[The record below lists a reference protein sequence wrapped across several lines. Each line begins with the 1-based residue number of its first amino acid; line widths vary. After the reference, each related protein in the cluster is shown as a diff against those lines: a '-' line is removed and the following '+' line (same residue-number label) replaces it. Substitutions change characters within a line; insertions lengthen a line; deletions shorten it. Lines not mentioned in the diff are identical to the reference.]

1 MLKKITDFTYEETKE
16 LLRRNAKLREVA
28 KAQTYQFMNGF
39 VDDYLA
45 YVKGSCI
52 YTRGETS
59 ISDFKVLEYRSFIYD
74 LISCDEEME
83 IFDSTVKDDVR
94 WLEEYFQEHS
104 GYSLEAVNKVE
115 AIAKWFEA
123 MLNAEYDDLDHP
135 DANADWFL
143 TALDDNDSQYEHLVI
158 DTETYEAYL
167 PLEYA
172 SPTQGEAEK

>member
-1 MLKKITDFTYEETKE
+1 MLKKITDFTYEETKD

-28 KAQTYQFMNGF
+28 RSQTYQFMNGF
-39 VDDYLA
+39 VSDYLA
-45 YVKGSCI
+45 FVEGSCI

-83 IFDSTVKDDVR
+83 ILDNSVRDDVR
-94 WLEEYFQEHS
+94 WLEEYFRENS
-104 GYSLEAVNKVE
+104 GYSYEAVSKVE
-115 AIAKWFEA
+115 AIAKWFVN
-123 MLNAEYDDLDHP
+123 MLNAEYDDLDHS
-135 DANADWFL
+135 DVNADWFL
-143 TALDDNDSQYEHLVI
+143 TAIDDNDSQYEHLVI
-158 DTETYEAYL
+158 DTETYEAYI

>member
-1 MLKKITDFTYEETKE
+1 MLKKITDFTYVETKE

-28 KAQTYQFMNGF
+28 RSQTYQFMNGF

-83 IFDSTVKDDVR
+83 ILDNSVKDDVR
-94 WLEEYFQEHS
+94 WLEEYFRENS

-115 AIAKWFEA
+115 AIAKWFA
-123 MLNAEYDDLDHP
+123 DMLNAEYDDLEHP

-167 PLEYA
+167 PLECL
-172 SPTQGEAEK
+172 PLTQEEAEK